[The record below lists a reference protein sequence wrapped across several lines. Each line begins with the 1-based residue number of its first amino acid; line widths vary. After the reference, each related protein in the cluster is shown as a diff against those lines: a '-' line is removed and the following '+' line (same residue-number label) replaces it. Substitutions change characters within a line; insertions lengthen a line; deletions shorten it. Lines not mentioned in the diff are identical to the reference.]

1 MNAPTDGYGTLESY
15 RKWVILKWKN
25 GRGKVRTQWA
35 GRHSLSFTMLGDRVQ
50 WFRAEAEMQRWQE
63 HREQK
68 IAELLRVNRSFQK
81 MQQTW
86 TTLAFTNSLTGH
98 QAYARQKAAMY
109 CKRAEQAQTLITA
122 AGYREL
128 LYENASIVRRIQLD
142 RDQEAKIVAE
152 ALVSRN
158 WNTLFVGQV
167 WKMNLVE
174 TDGNAISV
182 IQVKWSR
189 GQVIFE
195 FKHCRIPWGG
205 LWCSWILV
213 YRATVGITSHACTIS
228 ILPVHPPWIIS
239 TRMSI
244 IDTASVTF

>member
-1 MNAPTDGYGTLESY
+1 MTVELYDSRCRFQLPHFRVDLYMKFMALGAQASFVERICIEDQEEQAVSKSSVNGPKWISEDQGLVIISRQHPRYLLMNAPTDGYGTLES
-15 RKWVILKWKN
+15 
-25 GRGKVRTQWA
+25 
-35 GRHSLSFTMLGDRVQ
+35 DRVQ

-152 ALVSRN
+152 ALV
-158 WNTLFVGQV
+158 

-182 IQVKWSR
+182 IQVK
-189 GQVIFE
+189 
-195 FKHCRIPWGG
+195 
-205 LWCSWILV
+205 
-213 YRATVGITSHACTIS
+213 
-228 ILPVHPPWIIS
+228 
-239 TRMSI
+239 
-244 IDTASVTF
+244 